1 MTNDSATKRNP
12 YINGEGEPELCQSIT
27 AFVDILGF
35 KYLVKNARKEKNSQA
50 LFMDFHRVLS
60 TWFNREEDFWS
71 CMNEMSIIGSQK
83 DSFKIRIFTDCILI
97 GCPIREKPH
106 PWFSEGLK
114 ELNDVL
120 ILLEMFQMEM
130 TSNGYFVRG
139 AITVDELYMDD
150 KIIYGNGVIEAYEA
164 ESKKAKYPRIILTK
178 SVEEM
183 LTEIDKGFADQNFP
197 NYITKFLYKDFD
209 GLIFINYLKF
219 INSRVSVHPPC
230 LYPGSEAI
238 LAAISA
244 DETSALPGGSERLHS
259 RDVPFVN
266 ELEKHKNKI
275 IENLNKHNNE
285 PHILEKYLWTANY
298 HNNFCEHGY
307 DKYSIDLAQY
317 QMQPVVGFYPAW
329 QE

>member
-219 INSRVSVHPPC
+219 INSR
-230 LYPGSEAI
+230 
-238 LAAISA
+238 
-244 DETSALPGGSERLHS
+244 
-259 RDVPFVN
+259 DVPFVN